1 MARYRFLQPSPKEAA
16 KESAASQGGAEVARS
31 VWLPPYAPPALPLPT
46 YSGPWRARWHLSLLA
61 LVMRRDGWKTELR
74 TTGPRRLLRIYAK
87 CTPTIGESV
96 SVAWGDGAWWYQSS
110 TGLWLTPCRKIE
122 LAADK
127 LAILLTPW
135 VATAFDPLRDE
146 YL

>member
-1 MARYRFLQPSPKEAA
+1 MARHQSPQPSPEEAA
-16 KESAASQGGAEVARS
+16 KGSAVSWGGEEVTRSTWIPPISSTAS
-31 VWLPPYAPPALPLPT
+31 PLPT
-46 YSGPWRARWHLSLLA
+46 YSGPWRARWHLTLLS
-61 LVMRRDGWKTELR
+61 LVMRRDGWKTQLR
-74 TTGPRRLLRIYAK
+74 TTEPRRLLRIYSK

-110 TGLWLTPCRKIE
+110 TGLWLTPCRRVE

-135 VATAFDPLRDE
+135 VAAAFDPIRDE
-146 YL
+146 QL